1 MTREV
6 ELTIGY
12 DDQLTTVKRVVPDDE
27 PPPWDAKSS
36 LRVVGKPVPR
46 LEARDKVTGKAKYTR
61 DLKLPGMLYGVIVRS
76 PIRPRRSVQLIL
88 LGRKGCLA
96 CERCMYST
104 ASKSVFRGTRS
115 PP

>member
-6 ELTIGY
+6 ELPIGY
-12 DDQLTTVKRVVPDDE
+12 DDQLTTVKRVVPEDE
-27 PPPWDAKSS
+27 PLPWDAKSS

-76 PIRPRRSVQLIL
+76 SYPAAQIGAVDSSGAEKMPGVRAVHVLDRQQVRFQGHEI
-88 LGRKGCLA
+88 
-96 CERCMYST
+96 
-104 ASKSVFRGTRS
+104 
-115 PP
+115 